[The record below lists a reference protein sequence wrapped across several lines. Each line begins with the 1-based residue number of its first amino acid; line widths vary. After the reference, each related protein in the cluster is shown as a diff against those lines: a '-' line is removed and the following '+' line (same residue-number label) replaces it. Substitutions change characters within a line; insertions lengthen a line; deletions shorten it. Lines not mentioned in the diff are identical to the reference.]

1 MRGVGRVLQNGYDR
15 LVLYLGLAWLGT
27 LCVAWTPIAIIVY
40 PLLSQRRGQALGRYV
55 IMIVFRF
62 YLACLTL
69 SHRFSFDLEVL
80 DVLRDEKPLIIAPN
94 HPCLLDA
101 VMVISR
107 LPNVACVLKANLMNN
122 IFLGAGARLARYIRN
137 EPVRRMVG
145 LAIQDFD
152 CGSHLLL
159 FPEGTRTTSCP
170 VNPLKGSIGLIA
182 KHAQVPVQTILIET
196 DSMYLRK
203 GWPLFRKPHMP
214 IHYRVRLGRR
224 FDPPQHT
231 RSFMDELEHYFA
243 HELVQGSAFY
253 PPHSL
258 PAHSDSRSSLTFP
271 SSSS

>member
-1 MRGVGRVLQNGYDR
+1 MRGVTRIVQNGYDH
-15 LVLYLGLAWLGT
+15 LVVYLGLAWLGI
-27 LCVAWTPIAIIVY
+27 LCLAWTPVALCIY
-40 PLLSQRRGQALGRYV
+40 PLLSERRGQMLGRYV
-55 IMIVFRF
+55 IMVAFRF
-62 YLACLTL
+62 YLASLSA
-69 SHRFSFDLEVL
+69 SHRFSFDLRAL
-80 DVLRDEKPLIIAPN
+80 DALRDEPSLIIAPN

-137 EPVRRMVG
+137 EPVRQMVRQ
-145 LAIQDFD
+145 AVQDFG

-170 VNPLKGSIGLIA
+170 VNPLKSSIGLIA
-182 KHAQVPVQTILIET
+182 KHALVPVQTILIET
-196 DSMYLRK
+196 DSKYLSK
-203 GWPLFRKPHMP
+203 GWHLFRKPPMP

-231 RSFMDELEHYFA
+231 RLFMAELEHYFA
-243 HELVQGSAFY
+243 HELVRGSAFY

-258 PAHSDSRSSLTFP
+258 PTQVDQMPSLTSGSP
-271 SSSS
+271 S